1 MDTLTFG
8 PLVLLVR
15 TGFDGEKETRWLPA
29 AAAVALLA
37 WDCDNGNENGGWYSA
52 RVVADDVDMGAWDRS
67 A

>member
-1 MDTLTFG
+1 METPTFG

-29 AAAVALLA
+29 ALAVAMVGY
-37 WDCDNGNENGGWYSA
+37 DEDNGVKWYSA
-52 RVVADDVDMGAWDRS
+52 HIYADGCEMGDWDRS

>member
-29 AAAVALLA
+29 ALAVAMLA
-37 WDCDNGNENGGWYSA
+37 WDSDNGVKWYSA
-52 RVVADDVDMGAWDRS
+52 HIVADDVDMGAWDRS